1 MGFEERLPVEVR
13 GRLLWDTA
21 AIISMSRTR
30 ITVTY
35 FSNEYAD
42 LFAGAVG
49 GAEGF
54 HRKVGWPSPLMI
66 ASKMLSLKTER
77 NRLRAFSNLSPIC
90 GLSSPSVD
98 LPGGGRRKSQL

>member
-1 MGFEERLPVEVR
+1 
-13 GRLLWDTA
+13 
-21 AIISMSRTR
+21 MSRTR

-35 FSNEYAD
+35 FSKEYAD

-54 HRKVGWPSPLMI
+54 HRKVGWPLPLMI

-77 NRLRAFSNLSPIC
+77 NRLRAFSNSSPIC
-90 GLSSPSVD
+90 GLSPSSVVE